1 MAVRDAM
8 MDAQQHG
15 YRITGF
21 SRDGRYL
28 MEAGT

>member
-1 MAVRDAM
+1 